1 MELNKREAIVG
12 LLKETIRLVNDNKIC
27 SESLLSKNRFSYRKL
42 CRMQLYKQYM
52 DISVSRSSVIS
63 DPVTYGLFREL
74 KFIVEGI
81 QRPSLSLAEVQIK
94 YSEEINQIQNLS
106 FDLKSTTDF
115 SLEYPELYGQF
126 NKLSHWPLIKYLVFK
141 DSTGDYFY
149 WIDNDLITKAGDYDN
164 FTDLKYSECN
174 LHRNIMGRGL
184 KSAVELS
191 FPQYL
196 TSARVGLGKKVY
208 RSLGELVFG
217 NMVHI
222 AQLQDD
228 VIWQYDTGLCRKN
241 SNKSMTSDFYIKS
254 LNLLIEVSMFIEN
267 GRGSRGKNYDLRRK
281 EKVDIYNKMD
291 IKYLFIDSS
300 EFYQQ
305 GCFLALKF
313 ALAIV
318 EELNK
323 LSYFA
328 LNKTV
333 DVDESKLGFF
343 ESLDAKPELT
353 AEEYLVFL
361 EEKFDLTHTAQLSQD
376 KSFLRQVIKLRF
388 DANTVFKL
396 LTEKGKE
403 RRKMRCKNR

>member
-1 MELNKREAIVG
+1 MELKKREAIVG
-12 LLKETIRLVNDNKIC
+12 LLKETIRLVNDNKIS
-27 SESLLSKNRFSYRKL
+27 SESLLSNNRFSYSKL
-42 CRMQLYKQYM
+42 CRMKLSKQYM

-63 DPVTYGLFREL
+63 DPVTHGLFREL
-74 KFIVEGI
+74 KFIIEGI
-81 QRPSLSLAEVQIK
+81 QLPSLSLAEVQIK

-106 FDLKSTTDF
+106 IDLKSTIDF
-115 SLEYPELYGQF
+115 SREYPELYGHF

-149 WIDNDLITKAGDYDN
+149 WLDDDLITKAGDYDN
-164 FTDLKYSECN
+164 FTHLKYSECN
-174 LHRNIMGRGL
+174 LHRNLMGRGL
-184 KSAVELS
+184 KSAVELR

-254 LNLLIEVSMFIEN
+254 LNLLIEVSMFVEN

-281 EKVDIYNKMD
+281 EKVDIYNKTD
-291 IKYLFIDSS
+291 IKCLFIDSS

-313 ALAIV
+313 ALTIV

-353 AEEYLVFL
+353 AEEYLAFL
-361 EEKFDLTHTAQLSQD
+361 EEQFDLTHTAQLSQD
-376 KSFLRQVIKLRF
+376 KSFLRQVIKLRI
-388 DANTVFKL
+388 DANKVFKL

-403 RRKMRCKNR
+403 RRKMRRKNR